1 MKKFRINIKLVTV
14 FVFIVLLTSCRDL
27 FDNDELSKN
36 PNDPTE
42 DQITIAP
49 LTKGTLVGLGTL
61 HEDTDTRIAFM
72 WGGQLAGQSR
82 QHAGFQNYTVA
93 ASTFSWANYYNV
105 LKNVKLI
112 NAKAAS
118 INNKQTVGM
127 AQVLE
132 AMVMLKLTSLW
143 GDVPYSEALDE
154 TAHPTPKYD
163 SQLSIYNALVALL
176 NSAYANLNSDVG
188 SISGD
193 FIYGG
198 SSTKWAE
205 AAKTLQ
211 ARIYL
216 HLKNYPNAISAAK
229 LGISS
234 TDNDMLMIHG
244 TALQV
249 DVNLNFDFFD
259 NSRPGDTSFDPPAYL
274 PVFMCNNI
282 STKTKRIDKAKR
294 NAKTDETGIYFHFF
308 QYAAESSNGLDPN
321 TIDGMFVNNAPHPLL
336 TYYENQL
343 ILAEAIARSS
353 PSLDDAI
360 LSLNNVRSVLA
371 TGYIN
376 GLTSSYPTLGMNGK
390 IKCSTA
396 SPTVTGTKTKFKT
409 DFQVDDQLLDS
420 LGTYIG
426 SVASV
431 IDDTNMTLKANAQV
445 DVANS
450 KGFPVKFQ
458 RNALIYED
466 YELEDFTPGGVL
478 NPESKYP
485 NAQTALL
492 AEIASEKFVVLLA
505 QYEVFN
511 ELRRLQVASPV
522 ISLGIPISIG
532 SRYPARFIYPQ
543 NEINTNPNTPNPA
556 PDQFTKL
563 PIFQ

>member
-1 MKKFRINIKLVTV
+1 MTIMKKSGINVKLVIAFT
-14 FVFIVLLTSCRDL
+14 FIVLFTSCRDL

-61 HEDTDTRIAFM
+61 YEDTDTRIAFM

-112 NAKAAS
+112 NKKASS
-118 INNKQTVGM
+118 INNKRTVGM
-127 AQVLE
+127 AQVVE
-132 AMVMLKLTSLW
+132 ALVMLKLTSLW

-176 NSAYANLNSDVG
+176 NSAYSNLTSGVG

-198 SSTKWAE
+198 TSSKWAE

-216 HLKNYPNAISAAK
+216 HLKDYPNAIGAAK

-274 PVFMCNNI
+274 PVFMC
-282 STKTKRIDKAKR
+282 TDLGTGKTTVDVAKR
-294 NAKTDETGIYFHFF
+294 NAKTDETGIYYHFF
-308 QYAAESSNGLDPN
+308 QYGAESSGGLDPN

-336 TYYENQL
+336 TYYESQL
-343 ILAEAIARSS
+343 ILAEASARLATPDYETGIS
-353 PSLDDAI
+353 A
-360 LSLNNVRSVLA
+360 LNNVRAGLEK
-371 TGYIN
+371 GYIN
-376 GLTSSYPTLGMNGK
+376 GLTSIYSPLQYESYVESDFAPNGIANPT
-390 IKCSTA
+390 
-396 SPTVTGTKTKFKT
+396 TGPNSGKTK
-409 DFQVDDQLLDS
+409 QLAFL
-420 LGTYIG
+420 YE
-426 SVASV
+426 VA
-431 IDDTNMTLKANAQV
+431 A
-445 DVANS
+445 
-450 KGFPVKFQ
+450 
-458 RNALIYED
+458 
-466 YELEDFTPGGVL
+466 
-478 NPESKYP
+478 
-485 NAQTALL
+485 
-492 AEIASEKFVVLLA
+492 EKFVVLLA

-522 ISLGIPISIG
+522 ISLGIPISNG

-556 PDQFTKL
+556 PDQFAKL
-563 PIFQ
+563 TVFQ